1 MLHKK
6 QSKKKL
12 PPMPRQAAKITVEVD
27 PYRECPAIKGS
38 ALASVVSCS
47 PSSPGNKIVAGE
59 ISWFTRMPEHPVSP
73 IAKTAINIPNGILRF
88 VFSTSIH
95 SN

>member
-1 MLHKK
+1 ML
-6 QSKKKL
+6 
-12 PPMPRQAAKITVEVD
+12 RQPAKITVEVD

-47 PSSPGNKIVAGE
+47 PSSPGNRIVAGE
-59 ISWFTRMPEHPVSP
+59 IPWFTRMPEHPVSP
-73 IAKTAINIPNGILRF
+73 ITKTAINIPNGILRF
-88 VFSTSIH
+88 VFSTSIR